1 MENDFKQIS
10 ISNLSK
16 AVEQIAEMP
25 ISIAEKTIDDIAHRQ
40 GDELV
45 KEILSHLSPVKI
57 AAILRQHDFSCPS
70 IISWLLSPKVIVNI
84 LRIDPLFWKNI
95 YDVSQSDI
103 FLQIQA
109 DALDLISSILIN
121 INDRDKQGAI
131 LRSIG
136 RDSLSLLYLFLP
148 FIGWQVKKEQTLLIE
163 DPDIDFGT
171 ADHLYEMIRW
181 AAPQVAKQIFD
192 FIYLDQIVLLY
203 YITDLWLEAFDHLDK
218 IYDYKSIETIMFV
231 PVD

>member
-10 ISNLSK
+10 TSNLSK

-45 KEILSHLSPVKI
+45 KEILNHLSPVKI

-95 YDVSQSDI
+95 YDVSRSDI
-103 FLQIQA
+103 FLQIQT

-131 LRSIG
+131 LRHIS

-148 FIGWQVKKEQTLLIE
+148 FIGWQIKKEQTLLIE

-218 IYDYKSIETIMFV
+218 IYDYKSIETIMFI